1 MKTLFFQKL
10 IGCNFYFFSFLFF
23 FFFFSFL
30 LFLLLFLFH
39 ANFFTSSP
47 CFFFFLLFYYVFGL
61 LRIWVGYY
69 QLKKLLP
76 VELKSELGDQAT
88 CKCSKWPACKRS
100 GSVGRAWTL
109 QCFSIILFQKADTCK
124 SISTTNYIKSE
135 ICSKKIVS
143 NTRFIFDQYHSSSTH
158 LVYEIVILKI
168 SSYIYSI
175 YFLFFPITYICVIP
189 YNLICM
195 LFQFQARRLADV
207 IKKYCG
213 IWKLVKT
220 RLQKVC

>member
-10 IGCNFYFFSFLFF
+10 IGCNF
-23 FFFFSFL
+23 FFFSFL
-30 LFLLLFLFH
+30 LF
-39 ANFFTSSP
+39 FFFVVFVVVVVFVP
-47 CFFFFLLFYYVFGL
+47 CQFFYIFPMFFFFLFYYVFGL
-61 LRIWVGYY
+61 LSIWVGYY

-88 CKCSKWPACKRS
+88 CKYSKWPACKRS
-100 GSVGRAWTL
+100 SSVGRAWTL
-109 QCFSIILFQKADTCK
+109 QCFLIILYQKADTCK

-135 ICSKKIVS
+135 TCSKKIVS
-143 NTRFIFDQYHSSSTH
+143 NTRFDQYHSSSTH

-175 YFLFFPITYICVIP
+175 YFLFFPITQICVIP

-195 LFQFQARRLADV
+195 LFQFQARRLASV
-207 IKKYCG
+207 IKKYCEM
-213 IWKLVKT
+213 WKLVKT
-220 RLQKVC
+220 RLQEVC